1 MSALRLRVLD
11 TLSVLGLI
19 AAALIALMPTRIQVS
34 SVAPRAKTSMAFPVG
49 ANNPQSADAA
59 TILAANILSG
69 SRREPTVHYKSP
81 DAEVMQAFTPQA
93 VDVRSDLAVSDSSG
107 TAGVVPSLYGIVNNA
122 GTWQALLRLSAS
134 DVSPTLLK
142 EGDRRGAYRVV
153 SIQPDR
159 VIVAG
164 PSGQRTLRLA
174 RTAPGDSTG
183 NIGKRP

>member
-19 AAALIALMPTRIQVS
+19 SAALIAVMPARIPVS
-34 SVAPRAKTSMAFPVG
+34 SSAARAKMSMSFPVG
-49 ANNPQSADAA
+49 ANNTQSADAA
-59 TILAANILSG
+59 TVLAANMLSG
-69 SRREPTVHYKSP
+69 SRHEPTVHYRSP
-81 DAEVMQAFTPQA
+81 DAEVMQAFAPQTVEVKA
-93 VDVRSDLAVSDSSG
+93 DSTVSDSSG
-107 TAGVVPSLYGIVNNA
+107 NADVIPSLFGIVNNG

-153 SIQPDR
+153 SILPDR

-174 RTAPGDSTG
+174 RTAPSDSTG
-183 NIGKRP
+183 STGKRP